1 MERANVE
8 PGSQLGLGALPQ
20 LGDLQ
25 LANFVGQRLAGDG
38 GETLDLELRLVMES
52 PV

>member
-1 MERANVE
+1 MKRANVE
-8 PGSQLGLGALPQ
+8 LRSQLGFGTLAQ

-25 LANFVGQRLAGDG
+25 LANLVGQRLAGDG
-38 GETLDLELRLVMES
+38 GETLDLELRLVMGS